1 MDIAARKMLTQH
13 PTGLQSDQLYTR
25 LFRNIYESSN
35 QWQEGRYQG
44 HYWRQVEHDWK
55 RTREWFDQCKTFS
68 FPPFLGLSLHM
79 QRLDDMDKVA
89 WQKIEEQEVARVQT
103 WRTKQGVHRKKL
115 LPDVRDDQ
123 WVTPLANYESY
134 MGRNFMEEHNI

>member
-1 MDIAARKMLTQH
+1 
-13 PTGLQSDQLYTR
+13 
-25 LFRNIYESSN
+25 
-35 QWQEGRYQG
+35 
-44 HYWRQVEHDWK
+44 
-55 RTREWFDQCKTFS
+55 
-68 FPPFLGLSLHM
+68 
-79 QRLDDMDKVA
+79 MDKVA

-103 WRTKQGVHRKKL
+103 WHTKQGVHRKKL